1 MTEQNEGQVE
11 LVQET
16 EAQQNEAEALAQV
29 GVIQGQAVQL
39 VGEPVATEETEEDN
53 GNEAIE
59 VQEEV
64 SADSAE
70 ADVAEASA

>member
-1 MTEQNEGQVE
+1 MTEQQDGQVE